1 MRSVIAGLAG
11 LVAALAVAVALPLAW
26 LATNIADEDG
36 FVDATTQ
43 LASDREF
50 RAEVIDVVAAGVVDR
65 AGVSGQVASGVQDV
79 VRAGA
84 EQVVSADGFVALFEE
99 VQRASHRAT
108 FADGDRIVLDL
119 TPVSTAII
127 DSIDEELPF
136 DLPAPAELQTSA
148 GEKGVSPALDFVD
161 RAPDRALLGL
171 GVAAVAAIIC
181 VLAARR
187 RSTALLGLGIA
198 TAASV
203 WVVGQVVRDQV
214 PRLGNSG
221 EMLDPIGQRF
231 RLLVQERAVESF
243 DQWVVIAIGCAG
255 VVAVLGLVG
264 RVFSRS

>member
-11 LVAALAVAVALPLAW
+11 LIAALAVAVVLPVTW
-26 LATNIADEDG
+26 LAANIADEDG

-43 LASDREF
+43 LASDQEF
-50 RAEVIDVVAAGVVDR
+50 RAEIIDVVAAGVVDR
-65 AGVSGQVASGVQDV
+65 AEVPELAASGAQDV

-84 EQVVSADGFVALFEE
+84 EQVVSADGFVDLFEE

-127 DSIDEELPF
+127 DSIDEGLPF
-136 DLPAPAELQTSA
+136 ELPAPAELQTSG
-148 GEKGVSPALDFVD
+148 GEEDVAPVLDFVD
-161 RAPDRALLGL
+161 RSPDRALLGL
-171 GVAAVAAIIC
+171 GVAAVAAVIC

-203 WVVGQVVRDQV
+203 WLAGQVVRDQATQ
-214 PRLGNSG
+214 LGDSG
-221 EMLDPIGQRF
+221 ETLDPIGQRF
-231 RLLVQERAVESF
+231 QLLVQERAVESF
-243 DQWVVIAIGCAG
+243 DQWVVVAIGCAG

-264 RVFSRS
+264 RAFSRG